1 MSHLR
6 WQYRRAKMF
15 NEKQSEILASKL
27 DTSRIKTRQK
37 ANVSL
42 SYLEGFDVIES
53 ANAIFGFGN
62 WNYSIMALEQ
72 VSQEINNNQ
81 NLVICYKA
89 IVKVEVFSI
98 DHVSFVVR
106 QDVGF
111 GTGVARSP
119 ADAHENAAKEAV
131 TDALKR
137 SLRTFGN
144 QFGNSLYDK
153 SRQSQTQQNKTQP
166 TQSARIQ
173 AQRQANDQI
182 ALRNLGLQAIEKDG
196 FLLLNGKDVFAKRDE
211 IKLLGFK
218 WDNSTKQWYKT
229 IANAA

>member
-1 MSHLR
+1 
-6 WQYRRAKMF
+6 MF
-15 NEKQSEILASKL
+15 NEKQSEILASEL

-62 WNYSIMALEQ
+62 WSYSIVALEQ

-89 IVKVEVFSI
+89 IVKVEVFSL
-98 DHVSFVVR
+98 DHANFVVR

-153 SRQSQTQQNKTQP
+153 SRQNQTQQNQTQP
-166 TQSARIQ
+166 TQTQNARTQIK
-173 AQRQANDQI
+173 RQTNDQI

-211 IKLLGFK
+211 IKLLGFR
-218 WDNSTKQWYKT
+218 WDNSTKQWYKA